1 MPSIS
6 LFTCYFFKNVVIR
19 NDHII
24 CPLLLLVEPSGLLVD
39 TAMRLIFDVIE
50 KVSNRERREALL
62 RASRHALM
70 RGVTTVVD
78 VGSYFPGASTE
89 KTWQDF
95 AGIL

>member
-1 MPSIS
+1 M
-6 LFTCYFFKNVVIR
+6 VR
-19 NDHII
+19 NNQII
-24 CPLLLLVEPSGLLVD
+24 WPLLLLVEPTGLLVD

-50 KVSNRERREALL
+50 KDSNHERREALL
-62 RASRHALM
+62 RASKHALM

>member
-1 MPSIS
+1 MKP
-6 LFTCYFFKNVVIR
+6 
-19 NDHII
+19 
-24 CPLLLLVEPSGLLVD
+24 
-39 TAMRLIFDVIE
+39 IFDLIQN
-50 KVSNRERREALL
+50 VSNHERREALL

-78 VGSYFPGASTE
+78 VGSYFPGASAE